1 MKFKAKVLVTGGAGY
16 IGTELVKQLLDNG
29 YDVTIL
35 DKKEKPELTSRVK
48 YIQGDL
54 QNAARCV
61 MACAGQEFVI
71 HLAAK
76 PRIPE
81 SFINPDEYFDNNV
94 TGTRN
99 ILTAASAV
107 GVRKFV
113 FASSSSIY
121 GNNQTPHKPYHK
133 PDPLNYYAMTKIF
146 GEHLCKQYKNMF
158 GLTYNILRFFTVY
171 SENQPNSNTGG
182 LMIGKFG
189 RLAKEGSPLTIHGDG
204 EYKRDYIHVSDVAKA
219 CISSIESKVKN
230 EIFNVGTGTNISVN
244 KVVDIIR
251 EFKDVNVTHE
261 ENPRGYAK
269 DTLADVSK
277 AKKLLG
283 WEAKINQVEG
293 IRQTYKEIF
302 NEQTD

>member
-1 MKFKAKVLVTGGAGY
+1 
-16 IGTELVKQLLDNG
+16 
-29 YDVTIL
+29 
-35 DKKEKPELTSRVK
+35 
-48 YIQGDL
+48 
-54 QNAARCV
+54 

-107 GVRKFV
+107 GIRKFV

-121 GNNQTPHKPYHK
+121 GNSPAPHKPYNK
-133 PDPLNYYAMTKIF
+133 PDPLNYYAMTKLF
-146 GEHLCKQYKNMF
+146 GEHLCRQYKNMF
-158 GLTYNILRFFTVY
+158 GLNYNILRFFTVY

-182 LMIGKFG
+182 LMIGKFA
-189 RLAKEGSPLTIHGDG
+189 RLTKENKPLTIHGDG
-204 EYKRDYIHVSDVAKA
+204 EYKRDYIHISDVAKA
-219 CISSIESKVKN
+219 CIASVESRVKN

-244 KVVDIIR
+244 DVVEIIK
-251 EFKDVNVTHE
+251 EFRPDVQVINE

-269 DTLADVSK
+269 DTLADISK

-283 WEAKINQVEG
+283 WAPEINQKQG
-293 IRQTYKEIF
+293 ITNTFAKLL
-302 NEQTD
+302 T